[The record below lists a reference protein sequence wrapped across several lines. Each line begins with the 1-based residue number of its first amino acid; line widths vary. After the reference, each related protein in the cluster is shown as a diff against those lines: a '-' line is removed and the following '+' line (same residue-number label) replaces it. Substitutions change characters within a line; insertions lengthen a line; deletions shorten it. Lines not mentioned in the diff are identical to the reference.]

1 MGLLFTVPQGVMKPQ
16 TDGGHHGAFAVRKF
30 YDLETFLLVE
40 CLINY
45 PPLRK
50 REKPCFLK
58 KKTCSEI

>member
-40 CLINY
+40 SLINY

-50 REKPCFLK
+50 SEKPRFF
-58 KKTCSEI
+58 